1 MKRRNN
7 YLDII
12 LAAFICILI
21 VSRFIFFDVGVADSS
36 QPEPQTKIVNSE
48 FQTDDIENVTQE
60 EKSKDIT
67 VITNNNMIDTNLTE
81 QEKDIWEKISLDCSG
96 GIAGIEVHDY
106 DIEVRQDDWVYVVKG
121 AEISKTRKET
131 WDFVPDYDK
140 YEYDE
145 QENLINEYSYVSV
158 LVNITRVDTERHSE
172 GYVNSIGLGIYNEQ
186 GERVGGGEAKTSDL
200 GNPHTSSYFCHGIE
214 LGESR
219 DVEIVYI
226 IEDCDLEEDNYYI
239 IEVDNRGV
247 TPQAPDHISLIRVPL
262 GKSVLSEEQERVENS
277 ETSLNAARM
286 TQGIWERISLRAS
299 SGIAGI
305 EVHDYGTEVRQDDW
319 VYVVKGAEIS
329 KTRKETW
336 DFVPDYDKYEYDEQE
351 NLINEYSYVS
361 VLVNITRVDTERHS
375 EGYVN
380 SIWLGIFDED
390 AERVG
395 GGEVRTADLNNSHT
409 SSYFCHAI
417 ELGES
422 RDVEIVYMI
431 EDCDLQENNYYLIK
445 VNNRGVA
452 PQAPDH
458 ISLVKIPLG
467 KSIEN

>member
-7 YLDII
+7 YLDTI
-12 LAAFICILI
+12 LATFICVLI
-21 VSRFIFFDVGVADSS
+21 VSRFIFYDVGVADNS
-36 QPEPQTKIVNSE
+36 QSEPQTKTANNE
-48 FQTDDIENVTQE
+48 FQTDYISNLTQE
-60 EKSKDIT
+60 EKGKDLT
-67 VITNNNMIDTNLTE
+67 ATTDNENMTNTLPTE
-81 QEKDIWEKISLDCSG
+81 QEKDIWEKISLRASG
-96 GIAGIEVHDY
+96 G
-106 DIEVRQDDWVYVVKG
+106 
-121 AEISKTRKET
+121 
-131 WDFVPDYDK
+131 
-140 YEYDE
+140 
-145 QENLINEYSYVSV
+145 
-158 LVNITRVDTERHSE
+158 
-172 GYVNSIGLGIYNEQ
+172 
-186 GERVGGGEAKTSDL
+186 
-200 GNPHTSSYFCHGIE
+200 
-214 LGESR
+214 
-219 DVEIVYI
+219 VE
-226 IEDCDLEEDNYYI
+226 
-239 IEVDNRGV
+239 
-247 TPQAPDHISLIRVPL
+247 
-262 GKSVLSEEQERVENS
+262 
-277 ETSLNAARM
+277 
-286 TQGIWERISLRAS
+286 
-299 SGIAGI
+299 GI
-305 EVHDYGTEVRQDDW
+305 EVHDYGIEVRQDDW

-395 GGEVRTADLNNSHT
+395 GGEVRTADLHNPHT

-422 RDVEIVYMI
+422 RDVEIVYVI
-431 EDCDLQENNYYLIK
+431 EDCDLEEDNYYIVT

-452 PQAPDH
+452 PQEPDH